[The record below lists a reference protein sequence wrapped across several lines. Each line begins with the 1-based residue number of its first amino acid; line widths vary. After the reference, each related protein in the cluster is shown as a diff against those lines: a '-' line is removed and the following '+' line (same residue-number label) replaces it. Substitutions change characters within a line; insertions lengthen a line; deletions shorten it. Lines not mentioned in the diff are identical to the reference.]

1 MTNIYISPK
10 KIAIF
15 LAVVIL
21 GLTAAH
27 IAGQYYKDFVGNDPF
42 LLKIVD
48 KLDLDG
54 ESNNL
59 PNWYQS
65 STLLLSSFL
74 LAIVALIKKAE
85 QDINVRYWTFL
96 SLTFLYLSLDE
107 MVSIHEQLTMP
118 FRSGLDL
125 HGVFFLSWV
134 IPAIVIVGIFALAY
148 LKFLWRLPVQSRRL
162 FIVAGAIYVTG
173 AVGIEM
179 LNGKYLELHEAQI
192 MSATATG
199 QIVFNYALMTAA
211 EEFFEMAGILIF
223 IYALLSYL
231 MPAVARAPVAVVAK
245 KKEKYRVQAIMNEP
259 ATAMHLRSK

>member
-1 MTNIYISPK
+1 MTKIYISPK
-10 KIAIF
+10 K
-15 LAVVIL
+15 VIL
-21 GLTAAH
+21 ILSIIVLSLTAAH
-27 IAGQYYKDFVGNDPF
+27 IGGQYYKDFIGGDPF

-85 QDINVRYWTFL
+85 QDINVRYWAFL

-118 FRSGLDL
+118 FRTSFDL
-125 HGVFFLSWV
+125 GGVFFLSWV
-134 IPAIVIVGIFALAY
+134 IPAMVIVGIFALFY

-162 FIVAGAIYVTG
+162 FIVAGTIYIVG

-199 QIVFNYALMTAA
+199 QITFNYALMTAV

-223 IYALLSYL
+223 IYALMSYL
-231 MPAVARAPVAVVAK
+231 MPAAECTLAAAAEKHKNQRVMTVINKPAVAHFQPNK
-245 KKEKYRVQAIMNEP
+245 N
-259 ATAMHLRSK
+259 